1 MSTAPPSPNASADNF
16 GSNGAPAFDIDLFS
30 EPAIVD
36 PYPLYRRLR
45 DLGPVVRLSAQQ
57 IYAVGRYDEVRAV
70 LADDNTFVSGQGVLF
85 NDLSNELMRGA
96 ILTSDEPEHEH
107 LRQVVA
113 HRLTPRALREERA
126 SIEAKANAL
135 VTALLG
141 RDEVLDA
148 VTDIAQAM
156 PMSVVPDFLGFPQ
169 DCRDRLIGWAVAG
182 LEAGGPPSDRH
193 AASLPSAIELREYLG
208 NLVAERRTI
217 PGSLGD
223 DLLAA
228 ADRGEVPMD
237 RCPALMID
245 YFGPSL
251 ETTISA
257 LGSAIVLFAQHPDQ
271 WDLLRANP
279 DLAGSAFNEV
289 IRLESPLRAF
299 TRVAGRDTEIG
310 ECPLPRGSRV
320 AVFFAS
326 ANRDERKWD
335 RPDEFDI
342 TRENADHVA
351 LGYGVHGC
359 AGQGLARLEITSVL
373 TRLARSVARLELA
386 GEPRPVVNSMVRAYA
401 SVPVRLHA
409 A

>member
-1 MSTAPPSPNASADNF
+1 MSTASPSPHASSAAS
-16 GSNGAPAFDIDLFS
+16 GQTGVPEFDTDLFS
-30 EPAIVD
+30 EDVVVD
-36 PYPLYRRLR
+36 PYPHYRRLR
-45 DLGPVVRLSAQQ
+45 DLGPVAYLTSQQ
-57 IYAVGRYDEVRAV
+57 MHALGRYDEVRAV
-70 LADDNTFVSGQGVLF
+70 LADDETFISGQGVHF
-85 NDLSNELMRGA
+85 NDVFNELMRGA
-96 ILTSDEPEHEH
+96 ILTSDGPEHEQ

-126 SIEAKANAL
+126 SIEAKADAL
-135 VTALLG
+135 VTALLE

-169 DCRDRLIGWAVAG
+169 DCRDRLIDWALAG

-193 AASLPSAIELREYLG
+193 AASIPAAIEMGEYTG
-208 NLVAERRTI
+208 GLVAQRRTL
-217 PGSLGD
+217 PGSLGH

-228 ADRGEVPMD
+228 ADRGEVAMD
-237 RCPALMID
+237 RCPALLID

-257 LGSAIVLFAQHPDQ
+257 LGSAIALFAQHPDQ

-310 ECPLPRGSRV
+310 GHPLPKGSRV

-335 RPDEFDI
+335 RPDAFDI
-342 TRENADHVA
+342 TRQNADHVA

-373 TRLARSVARLELA
+373 TGLARSVARLEPA
-386 GEPRPVVNSMVRAYA
+386 GEPRPIVHSIVRSYT